1 MVNNLSFQYEGLNA
15 DSKKPHKKPGM
26 VASTCNPSEGE
37 VGGRG
42 RWIFGAFWV
51 ASLAY
56 LAKFPANGRP

>member
-1 MVNNLSFQYEGLNA
+1 MVNNLSFQYEGLNV